1 MVIIGFMIY
10 RIVLFI
16 MTRRNKNET
25 PSAKKSSVEELS
37 FQRLKEP
44 FVYGEITEKD
54 YDQRKIGYLRKNV
67 IN

>member
-1 MVIIGFMIY
+1 MI
-10 RIVLFI
+10 
-16 MTRRNKNET
+16 RRNKNET